1 MVFSGK
7 KWLIRTLESPHSEV
21 TQFIGE
27 FSLKL
32 DAKSRI
38 SLPAGLL
45 RQLSAEAA
53 GKWVINRGFE
63 PCLVLYPSLEWDSMV
78 HELGQLN
85 PYVREN
91 REFLR
96 YFLRG
101 ATALEPDSANRLL
114 LPKSLL
120 QYAGIDKD
128 LVLFGH
134 LNRIELWSEQAYYKM
149 LDQEPQDFS
158 ALAERVMGGQW
169 NV

>member
-1 MVFSGK
+1 VGYSGK
-7 KWLIRTLESPHSEV
+7 KWLIRTSESPTIV
-21 TQFIGE
+21 TQLIGE
-27 FSLKL
+27 FPLKL

-45 RQLSAEAA
+45 RQVPAESAD
-53 GKWVINRGFE
+53 KWVINRGFE
-63 PCLVLYPSLEWDSMV
+63 ACLVLYPAPEWESMV
-78 HELGQLN
+78 AELGQLN

-101 ATALEPDSANRLL
+101 ATSLESDSAHRLL
-114 LPKSLL
+114 LPKPLL

-134 LNRIELWSEQAYYKM
+134 LNRLEIWSEQAYLRM

-158 ALAERVMGGQW
+158 ALAERVMGGKW
-169 NV
+169 NG

>member
-1 MVFSGK
+1 MVNSYFRK
-7 KWLIRTLESPHSEV
+7 PSPAV

-45 RQLSAEAA
+45 RQLSAEAS

-63 PCLVLYPSLEWDSMV
+63 ACLVLYPSLEWDQMV
-78 HELGQLN
+78 QELGQLN

-101 ATALEPDSANRLL
+101 ATSLEPDSANRLL

-128 LVLFGH
+128 LILFGH
-134 LNRIELWSEQAYYKM
+134 LNRIELWSEHAYFKM
-149 LDQEPQDFS
+149 LEQEPQDFS

-169 NV
+169 NG

>member
-1 MVFSGK
+1 M
-7 KWLIRTLESPHSEV
+7 

-27 FSLKL
+27 FPLKL

-45 RQLSAEAA
+45 RQLNPEEA

-63 PCLVLYPSLEWDSMV
+63 ACLVLYPAVEWDRMV
-78 HELGQLN
+78 TELGRLN

-91 REFLR
+91 RDFLR

-101 ATALEPDSANRLL
+101 ATALDSDTAHRIL
-114 LPKSLL
+114 LPKALL
-120 QYAGIDKD
+120 QYAGIERD

-134 LNRIELWSEQAYYKM
+134 LNRIELWSEQAYHRM

-158 ALAERVMGGQW
+158 ALAEKVMGGSW
-169 NV
+169 NG